1 MMAEKL
7 YEEKWITLL
16 SVLPALSGDSVENFV
31 KQQSVAK
38 DTSLRGYKFFVE
50 SYIHD
55 VQGM

>member
-1 MMAEKL
+1 MAEMMC
-7 YEEKWITLL
+7 EEHWNTLL
-16 SVLPALSGDSVENFV
+16 LVLPALSGYSIDNFV

-38 DTSLRGYKFFVE
+38 ETSLQDYEFFVE

>member
-16 SVLPALSGDSVENFV
+16 SVFPALSGDSVDNFV

-38 DTSLRGYKFFVE
+38 DTSLRG
-50 SYIHD
+50 
-55 VQGM
+55 